1 MSAIK
6 TTNHIPGPRPK
17 EGNHKT
23 MLYINRAA
31 YAELRKIAVLEG
43 TTIQELINEGMHLRI
58 NQYIKEANRRTKKH
72 LEDRRKNWK
81 PGEE

>member
-6 TTNHIPGPRPK
+6 TPNHIPGPQPK

-43 TTIQELINEGMHLRI
+43 TTIQELINQGMHLRI
-58 NQYIKEANRRTKKH
+58 NQYIKEINKKIKKH
-72 LEDRRKNWK
+72 LDARRKNWK
-81 PGEE
+81 SGEE